1 MAQHTARGKGAAVA
15 RVVVMLDIEFLTKRD
30 PFHGTVF
37 YRYRSGILRPAIFD
51 LIRELSD
58 GSGGICSLYES
69 DDLALNWSNDQ
80 PFFPGIRICDL
91 PAPQAARHLF
101 KRLKPLLSTPP
112 GEPTIILM
120 RASAYN
126 KGKFPGVQLVEEP
139 IIAAENIADV
149 LRYLANTSDLAEA
162 NEIVRQAAFQKYFR
176 NWIKNEEK
184 VGLPDLIKEFDR
196 SILAY
201 SEPDSSV
208 FNPPTQTDLGPADRS
223 VVVRALGQ
231 FLGDQ
236 DAPARAELLR
246 AYALRKNR
254 GWSDQE
260 IADDLLMASR
270 KVLMRC
276 CSASGHS
283 GPKAGWPSVSPEA
296 AILWSALAL
305 MSANQIAADR
315 PDARR
320 GECLPILL
328 ELEHLCQDFEKRVA
342 DLADDPLAGRWSEL
356 REACRQEPDVGD
368 DETVIDPRAA
378 LLRTMWV
385 EGAKRHWLEWLNKLQ
400 RSAVARSTPA
410 DVVIQCGTDHAD
422 DLNNFGEV
430 IGQRRIVEEIRRR
443 FKEDQH
449 KRPLLLSGPP
459 GSGKRSLARLYA
471 KSLLCENRPATS
483 MDPCGSCVSCRDFSR
498 SSSFGYFEFDMGR
511 PDILEASREKLNEF
525 RFQGFSAR
533 RAVLLKDP
541 DRSDAATDAFL
552 KTMETKN
559 TISTYIVLAREE
571 RHVRAAAL
579 SRSARFRVQKL
590 VGPDARRLLA
600 RWLPS
605 DRIDS
610 EVKDLIAL
618 HGDGRPGLMWHLSQL
633 VMRRSAWTLAG
644 AKALFDLEW
653 GERTVRYLQALLG
666 EKSEE
671 AQALLQQIDSDP
683 VWTVHHIRTVMYA
696 SVTQGAP
703 SEAALRGLKA
713 TMTDVFDALGR
724 RAAEQGIPREI
735 LWGKLA
741 AHWLEDG
748 VIDGPSL
755 AAAGRE
761 ADLIVRGVR

>member
-1 MAQHTARGKGAAVA
+1 MAQHTASGKGAAVA
-15 RVVVMLDIEFLTKRD
+15 RVVVMLDVEFLTKRD

-58 GSGGICSLYES
+58 RSGGTCSRYES

-126 KGKFPGVQLVEEP
+126 KGKFPGVLLVEEP
-139 IIAAENIADV
+139 VIAAENIADV

-184 VGLPDLIKEFDR
+184 VGLPDLIQEFDR

-201 SEPDSSV
+201 SEPGSSV
-208 FNPPTQTDLGPADRS
+208 FNLPTQADPGPADRS
-223 VVVRALGQ
+223 LVVRALGQ
-231 FLGDQ
+231 FLGGQ

-246 AYALRKNR
+246 AFALRKNR

-260 IADDLLMASR
+260 IADDLLIASR
-270 KVLMRC
+270 RVLMRC
-276 CSASGHS
+276 CSASSHS
-283 GPKAGWPSVSPEA
+283 SPKAGLPSVSPEA
-296 AILWSALAL
+296 AILWSTMAL
-305 MSANQIAADR
+305 MSVNQIAPDR
-315 PDARR
+315 PDAGR
-320 GECLPILL
+320 EQCLPILL
-328 ELEHLCQDFEKRVA
+328 ELEHLCQDFVKRVA

-368 DETVIDPRAA
+368 DDMAVDPRAA
-378 LLRTMWV
+378 LSGIILV
-385 EGAKRHWLEWLNKLQ
+385 ESAKRHGLGWLNKLQ
-400 RSAVARSTPA
+400 RLSAARSTPA
-410 DVVIQCGTDHAD
+410 DVVFQCGTGDAG

-430 IGQRRIVEEIRRR
+430 IGQRHIVEEIRRR

-459 GSGKRSLARLYA
+459 GSGKRSIARLYA
-471 KSLLCENRPATS
+471 KSLLCEKRPASS
-483 MDPCGSCVSCRDFSR
+483 MDPCGSCASCRDFSR
-498 SSSFGYFEFDMGR
+498 AGSFGYCEFDMGR
-511 PDILEASREKLNEF
+511 PDILEASRGKLYEF
-525 RFQGFSAR
+525 RFQGFSER

-571 RHVRAAAL
+571 RYVRAAAL

-590 VGPDARRLLA
+590 VGLDTQRLLA

-610 EVKDLIAL
+610 DVMDLIAL
-618 HGDGRPGLMWHLSQL
+618 HGNGRPGLMWHLSQL

-653 GERTVRYLQALLG
+653 GEWTVQYLQALLG

-671 AQALLQQIDSDP
+671 AQVLLREIDPDP
-683 VWTVHHIRTVMYA
+683 VRAVHHIRTVMY
-696 SVTQGAP
+696 VGLTQGAP
-703 SEAALRGLKA
+703 SQAALLGLKGP
-713 TMTDVFDALGR
+713 MTDILDALGR
-724 RAAEQGIPREI
+724 RAAKQGIPRET
-735 LWGKLA
+735 LWEKLA
-741 AHWLEDG
+741 VHWLEDS

-755 AAAGRE
+755 ADAGRE

>member
-1 MAQHTARGKGAAVA
+1 MAQHIARGKGAAVA
-15 RVVVMLDIEFLTKRD
+15 RVVVMLDIEFLSKRD

-58 GSGGICSLYES
+58 RSGGICSLYES

-120 RASAYN
+120 RASSYN
-126 KGKFPGVQLVEEP
+126 EGKFPGVLLVEEP
-139 IIAAENIADV
+139 VIAAENIADV

-176 NWIKNEEK
+176 NWIKDEEK
-184 VGLPDLIKEFDR
+184 VGLPDLIQEFDR

-201 SEPDSSV
+201 SEPGSSV
-208 FNPPTQTDLGPADRS
+208 FNLPTQADPGPADRS
-223 VVVRALGQ
+223 LVVRALGQ
-231 FLGDQ
+231 FLDAQ
-236 DAPARAELLR
+236 DALARAELLH
-246 AYALRKNR
+246 AFALRKNR

-260 IADDLLMASR
+260 IADDLLIASR
-270 KVLMRC
+270 KVLVRC
-276 CSASGHS
+276 CSASGRS
-283 GPKAGWPSVSPEA
+283 SPKAGFPSVSPEA
-296 AILWSALAL
+296 AILWSTLAL
-305 MSANQIAADR
+305 MSANQMAPDR
-315 PDARR
+315 SDARR
-320 GECLPILL
+320 GECMPILL
-328 ELEHLCQDFEKRVA
+328 ELEHLCQDFENRVA

-368 DETVIDPRAA
+368 ETVIDPRAA
-378 LLRTMWV
+378 LLRVMLV
-385 EGAKRHWLEWLNKLQ
+385 ESMKRNGIEWLNKLQ
-400 RSAVARSTPA
+400 RLAAARSSSVE
-410 DVVIQCGTDHAD
+410 VVVQCRTDHAG

-430 IGQRRIVEEIRRR
+430 IGQRHIVEEIRRR

-471 KSLLCENRPATS
+471 KSLLCEKRPATS
-483 MDPCGSCVSCRDFSR
+483 MDPCGACVSCRDFSR
-498 SSSFGYFEFDMGR
+498 SSSFGYAEFDMGR
-511 PDILEASREKLNEF
+511 PDIVETSREKLYEF
-525 RFQGFSAR
+525 RFQGFSER

-552 KTMETKN
+552 KTMETKD

-571 RHVRAAAL
+571 RYVRAAAL

-590 VGPDARRLLA
+590 VGPDTQRLLA

-605 DRIDS
+605 NRIDS
-610 EVKDLIAL
+610 GVMDLIAL

-653 GERTVRYLQALLG
+653 GKRAVRYLQALLD

-671 AQALLQQIDSDP
+671 AQALLLQIDSDP
-683 VWTVHHIRTVMYA
+683 VRTVHHIRTVMYA
-696 SVTQGAP
+696 SLTQGAP
-703 SEAALRGLKA
+703 SEAALLGLKGA
-713 TMTDVFDALGR
+713 MTDIFDALGR
-724 RAAEQGIPREI
+724 RAAKQGIPRET
-735 LWGKLA
+735 LLGKLA
-741 AHWLEDG
+741 AHWLEDR

-755 AAAGRE
+755 ADVGRE
-761 ADLIVRGVR
+761 ADLIMRGVR